1 VAAGTDAQLICARNP
16 FRRKGFPEKKEDSI
30 MQDLEEIN
38 VRVMETDVLVLG
50 AGAAGCGAA
59 IGAQRAGARV
69 LLVDKGK
76 LESSGCVGG
85 GNDHF
90 MANLN
95 TGPEWDSDEKVIQ
108 FFKGPHNGV
117 TGRMVEKGWVQV
129 MPFMVRFLEEIGV
142 DFIRNSDGSYVRS
155 VGFGQPGAW
164 WLNIRDGQFVKRLL
178 AKKIRK
184 TEIDVLDHVMI
195 TKLLKN
201 EGRICGAV
209 GFHVLDGTFYLLN
222 AKAVVMALGICTP
235 RATTNST
242 RNPFN
247 TWLYPYNTG
256 SYCVLAYEAGAK
268 LINLDVEHSVTLLPK
283 GYGAPGMNGLNSM
296 GGHELNALGERFM
309 GKYDPMWE
317 NGLRRNQVLGTY
329 QELLEGKGPP
339 FYMDARHLSEED
351 LDLLQ
356 NVLMVGDKETYN
368 DYLAQKGIAFATHPL
383 EVEISEI
390 AFGGKIL
397 MDENFESSVKGLF
410 SGCNFMAFSGAICG
424 GFSAGT
430 EAAKGDSPGSQRTL
444 KDEEVVREKE
454 TIFRPLRVR
463 AGLKPRDFENTIRQV
478 MDYYMGFLKNEKG
491 IELATERL
499 KWIEG
504 YVKRIEARDCRELM
518 RANEAR
524 HLLKQCQ
531 LTARAVLERRE
542 TGRTTYR
549 RSDYPELNPEY
560 NNKSLALWQEAGEM
574 RMAFEPLT

>member
-1 VAAGTDAQLICARNP
+1 MRELIMGDRTD
-16 FRRKGFPEKKEDSI
+16 E
-30 MQDLEEIN
+30 N
-38 VRVMETDVLVLG
+38 VNVLETDVLVLG

-59 IGAQRAGARV
+59 IGAKKGGARV

-95 TGPEWDSDEKVIQ
+95 TGPEWDSDAMVIN
-108 FFKGPHNGV
+108 FCKGAHNGV
-117 TGRMVEKGWVQV
+117 TARMVDKGWVKV
-129 MPFMVRFLEEIGV
+129 IPIMVRFLEEIGV
-142 DFIRNSDGSYVRS
+142 DFIKNSDGSYVRS

-178 AKKIRK
+178 AKKIRNMD
-184 TEIDVLDHVMI
+184 IDVLDHVMI
-195 TKLLKN
+195 TKLLKS
-201 EGRICGAV
+201 GDRITAAV
-209 GFHVLDGTFYLLN
+209 GFHVLNGTFYLLR
-222 AKAVVMALGICTP
+222 AKAIVLALGNCTP

-242 RNPFN
+242 GNPFN
-247 TWLYPYNTG
+247 TWQYPYNVG
-256 SYCVLAYEAGAK
+256 SYCVLPFEAGAK
-268 LINLDVEHSVTLLPK
+268 IINLDLEHSVTLLPK

-339 FYMDARHLSEED
+339 FYMDARHLSKED

-356 NVLMVGDKETYN
+356 NILMVGDKETYN
-368 DYLAQKGIAFATHPL
+368 DYLAQKGITFATHPL

-390 AFGGKIL
+390 AIGGKIL
-397 MDENFESSVKGLF
+397 MDERFESTVKGLF
-410 SGCNFMAFSGAICG
+410 PGCNFPSFSGAICG
-424 GFSAGT
+424 GFYAGT
-430 EAAKGDSPGSQRTL
+430 EAAKTAL
-444 KDEEVVREKE
+444 KNEHLAVIDDREVHREKE
-454 TIFRPLRVR
+454 QIFHPLKINN
-463 AGLKPRDFENTIRQV
+463 GLTPREFENATRQV
-478 MDYYMGFLKNEKG
+478 MNYYMGFVKNEKG
-491 IELATERL
+491 IELALERL
-499 KWIEG
+499 KLIESYMG
-504 YVKRIEARDCRELM
+504 RIEAHDYHELM

-531 LTARAVLERRE
+531 LTTRAVLERRE

-549 RSDYPELNPEY
+549 RSDYPQLNPEY
-560 NNKSLALWQEAGEM
+560 NNMCLAIWQEAGEA
-574 RMAFEPLT
+574 RLAFETLA

>member
-1 VAAGTDAQLICARNP
+1 MEDG
-16 FRRKGFPEKKEDSI
+16 KGVTVK
-30 MQDLEEIN
+30 
-38 VRVMETDVLVLG
+38 VMETDVLVLG

-59 IGAQRAGARV
+59 IGAKKAGARV

-108 FFKGPHNGV
+108 FFKGPH
-117 TGRMVEKGWVQV
+117 TGLTARMVEKGWIRV
-129 MPFMVRFLEEIGV
+129 MPDMVRFLEQIGV
-142 DFIRNSDGSYVRS
+142 NFIRNSDGSYVRS

-178 AKKIRK
+178 AREIRK
-184 TEIDVLDHVMI
+184 MEIDVLDHVMI
-195 TKLLKN
+195 TKVLTK
-201 EGRICGAV
+201 GDRVAAAV

-222 AKAVVMALGICTP
+222 AKAVVLALGACTP

-242 RNPFN
+242 GNPFN
-247 TWLYPYNTG
+247 TWQYPYNTG
-256 SYCVLAYEAGAK
+256 SHCVLAYDAGAR

-283 GYGAPGMNGLNSM
+283 GYGAPGMNGLNGM

-339 FYMDARHLSEED
+339 FYMDTRHLSKED

-390 AFGGKIL
+390 AFGGKIR

-410 SGCNFMAFSGAICG
+410 SGCHFVAFSGAICG
-424 GFSAGT
+424 GFSAGK
-430 EAAKGDSPGSQRTL
+430 EAARAGCSGSPVIL
-444 KDEEVVREKE
+444 VDEEVVREKE
-454 TIFRPLRVR
+454 KIFHPMRVR
-463 AGLKPRDFENTIRQV
+463 AGLRPKEFENTIRQV
-478 MDYYMGFLKNEKG
+478 MNYYMGFVKNEKG
-491 IELATERL
+491 IEIALERL
-499 KWIEG
+499 TLIDG
-504 YVKRIEARDCRELM
+504 YMDRIEAHDYRDLM

-531 LTARAVLERRE
+531 LTTRAVLERRE
-542 TGRTTYR
+542 TGRATYR
-549 RSDYPELNPEY
+549 RSDYPQLNPEY
-560 NNKSLALWQEAGEM
+560 NNKCLAVWQEAG
-574 RMAFEPLT
+574 RMKAAFEPLL